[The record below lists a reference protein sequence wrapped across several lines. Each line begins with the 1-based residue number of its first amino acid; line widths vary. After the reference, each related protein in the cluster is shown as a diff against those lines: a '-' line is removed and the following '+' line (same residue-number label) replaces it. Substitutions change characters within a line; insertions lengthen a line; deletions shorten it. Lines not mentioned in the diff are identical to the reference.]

1 MFELFLA
8 ILAGVAIA
16 AISILGLT
24 VLAAI
29 AIVCISGTESVADD
43 LDYDFED

>member
-1 MFELFLA
+1 MPETLIYIGIGLVVTS
-8 ILAGVAIA
+8 VAA
-16 AISILGLT
+16 LGLT

-29 AIVCISGTESVADD
+29 AIVFISGTDSYADD